1 MSRFSENECI
11 LSFTE
16 DLQDCAL
23 LSHSAMVYVASHNFC
38 SVYCN
43 LSMSMLFK
51 GKRHCTVHGR
61 KNIWSGMCLV
71 ARKYIYE
78 NIITPWNV

>member
-1 MSRFSENECI
+1 MEN
-11 LSFTE
+11 
-16 DLQDCAL
+16 LQDCAL
-23 LSHSAMVYVASHNFC
+23 LSNTAMGYVASHDF
-38 SVYCN
+38 SSIYSY
-43 LSMSMLFK
+43 LSMSMSMLFK